1 MKKIFKLAWCR
12 PSLLSTS
19 RDLGS
24 LDVKGLREILMSV
37 SGPGVVMAMGGV
49 GELLLT
55 CKNQLSIL
63 YTCTAPS
70 HREPLVGGGGRVQQ
84 RRGALP
90 RAAPPA
96 KPKTVYC
103 TRVLYLTCSGLWS
116 HYTWA
121 SGDSFSLGSGKI

>member
-24 LDVKGLREILMSV
+24 LEVKGLREILMSL

-55 CKNQLSIL
+55 CKTGFL
-63 YTCTAPS
+63 
-70 HREPLVGGGGRVQQ
+70 
-84 RRGALP
+84 
-90 RAAPPA
+90 
-96 KPKTVYC
+96 YC
-103 TRVLYLTCSGLWS
+103 TNVLLLLTESRS
-116 HYTWA
+116 
-121 SGDSFSLGSGKI
+121 